1 MQTLIVSWDFSN
13 GSDEDILLV
22 AKDNFGLVK
31 VLNAFT
37 GKEAHEILEKLVG
50 QEEI

>member
-22 AKDNFGLVK
+22 AKDKFGLVR
-31 VLNAFT
+31 VF
-37 GKEAHEILEKLVG
+37 IRLEGHDV
-50 QEEI
+50 

>member
-1 MQTLIVSWDFSN
+1 MQTLIV
-13 GSDEDILLV
+13 GL
-22 AKDNFGLVK
+22 GLVK